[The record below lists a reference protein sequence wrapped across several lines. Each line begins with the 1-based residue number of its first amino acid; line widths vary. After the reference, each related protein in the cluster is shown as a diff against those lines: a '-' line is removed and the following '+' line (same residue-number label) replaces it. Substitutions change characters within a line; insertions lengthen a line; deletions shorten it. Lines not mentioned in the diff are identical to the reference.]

1 MTQAVAHRYA
11 DPETIQQILRM
22 KTIAVVG
29 LSPDPFRPSHVVASY
44 MQRHGYRVVPVNP
57 YCEMVLHERAYPDLD
72 SVPFAVDVVDVFR
85 RPDEVDEVV
94 DQAIRKRAKAL
105 WLQEGVVNEAA
116 AERAQRAG
124 LLVVMDRCLLK
135 EHSYLAHHPS
145 PGEA

>member
-1 MTQAVAHRYA
+1 MSQAATYTFA

-72 SVPFAVDVVDVFR
+72 SIPFPVDVVDVFR

-94 DQAIRKRAKAL
+94 DQAIRKGAKAL
-105 WLQEGVVNEAA
+105 WLQEEVVNPAA

-124 LLVVMDRCLLK
+124 LLVVMDRCILK
-135 EHSYLAHHPS
+135 EHSYLSHHPS
-145 PGEA
+145 PSGA